1 MREDEVMSDTA
12 TSGIENLLQDWVKE
26 DLTPP
31 PSSPT
36 SVPSQR
42 NLVDKAMDTS
52 KPLEPIQT
60 LDEGSR
66 GVKRTATTERAG
78 KKGKWATTAVRR
90 SDRVLRERTSRTHNT
105 KPC

>member
-31 PSSPT
+31 PSSSV
-36 SVPSQR
+36 SVPSQW
-42 NLVDKAMDTS
+42 NLLDKATDTS
-52 KPLEPIQT
+52 TPLEGIQT
-60 LDEGSR
+60 LGEDTR
-66 GVKRTATTERAG
+66 GVKRTATSERAG
-78 KKGKWATTAVRR
+78 KKAKSATTAVRR